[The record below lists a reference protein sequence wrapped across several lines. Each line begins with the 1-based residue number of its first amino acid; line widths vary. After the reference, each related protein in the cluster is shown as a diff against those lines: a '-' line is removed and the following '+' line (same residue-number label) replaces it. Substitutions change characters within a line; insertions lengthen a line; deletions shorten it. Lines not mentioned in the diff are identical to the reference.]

1 MNHLLRLIQFLLLPF
16 SWLYRFITG
25 FRNCLFDKSILK
37 ETRLQVPVI
46 SVGNIT
52 LGGTGKTPFVIA
64 LSSFLESKGYKVGVI
79 TRGYHRKSKGQIIV
93 KDGKSILASPQE
105 AGDEPYLIACKSGST
120 VIIAD
125 ADRVEAARCAI
136 DKYHCTALIADDA
149 FQHRYL
155 ARDLDIVLWDS
166 YNDPAKEAIVPSGHL
181 RESWK
186 GLHRADM
193 LLVTRT
199 ANLPQHIAEFFHAK
213 RNNLYISTLPF
224 SVRKIFRFS
233 DHAELSQANLENQ
246 KVLCFCGLG
255 NPQQFY
261 DTVRQ
266 LTQTLPIIKTFPDHH
281 KYSENEID
289 ELIQAAEKQ
298 DCRFIVTTEKD
309 AVNLPPSTM
318 KFSRILIVQISCDLT
333 KKIKAAIIK
342 QLPPLKNRLLTFT
355 G

>member
-1 MNHLLRLIQFLLLPF
+1 MSHLFRLLRFLLLPF

-25 FRNCLFDKSILK
+25 FRNYLFDKSILK
-37 ETRLQVPVI
+37 ETRFHVPVI

-105 AGDEPYLIACKSGST
+105 AGDEPYLIARKSGNT
-120 VIIAD
+120 VVIAD
-125 ADRVEAARCAI
+125 TDRVKAARCAVE
-136 DKYHCTALIADDA
+136 KYHCTVVIADDA

-166 YNDPAKEAIVPSGHL
+166 YNDPAKEAVVPSGRL

-186 GLHRADM
+186 GLRRADM

-199 ANLPQHIAEFFHAK
+199 ANLPQYIAEFFHAK
-213 RNNLYISTLPF
+213 QSDLYISTLPS
-224 SVRKIFRFS
+224 SVRKIFRYS
-233 DHAELSQANLENQ
+233 DREEISQENLKNQ
-246 KVLCFCGLG
+246 KVLGFCGLG
-255 NPQQFY
+255 NPQQFF
-261 DTVRQ
+261 DTIRQ
-266 LTQTLPIIKTFPDHH
+266 LTQTPPIAKTFPDHH

-289 ELIQAAEKQ
+289 EMIQAAEKQ
-298 DCRFIVTTEKD
+298 DCRFIITTEKD
-309 AVNLPPSTM
+309 AVNLPSSAANFP
-318 KFSRILIVQISCDLT
+318 KILIVEISCVLT
-333 KKIKAAIIK
+333 EKEKAAIIRK
-342 QLPPLKNRLLTFT
+342 LPPLKN
-355 G
+355 

>member
-1 MNHLLRLIQFLLLPF
+1 MNHRLRLLRFLLLPF

-25 FRNCLFDKSILK
+25 FRNCLFDKSIIK
-37 ETRLQVPVI
+37 KSRFHVPVI

-105 AGDEPYLIACKSGST
+105 AGDEPYLIACKSGNT
-120 VIIAD
+120 VIAN

-136 DKYHCTALIADDA
+136 EKYHCTVVIADDA

-166 YNDPAKEAIVPSGHL
+166 YNDPAKEAVVPAGHL

-186 GLHRADM
+186 GLRRADM

-199 ANLPQHIAEFFHAK
+199 AHLPQHIAEFFHAK
-213 RNNLYISTLPF
+213 RNDLYLSTLPF
-224 SVRKIFRFS
+224 SVRKIFRYS
-233 DHAELSQANLENQ
+233 GREEIAQENLKNQ
-246 KVLCFCGLG
+246 KVLGFCGLG
-255 NPQQFY
+255 NPQHFFN
-261 DTVRQ
+261 TIRQ
-266 LTQTLPIIKTFPDHH
+266 LTQIPPITKTFPDHY
-281 KYSENEID
+281 KYSENEIN

-298 DCRFIVTTEKD
+298 GCRFIITTEKD
-309 AVNLPPSTM
+309 AVNLPPSAS
-318 KFSRILIVQISCDLT
+318 KFSNILIVQISCELT
-333 KKIKAAIIK
+333 EKIKAAIIK
-342 QLPPLKNRLLTFT
+342 QLPPLKS
-355 G
+355 

>member
-1 MNHLLRLIQFLLLPF
+1 MSHRFRLLRFLLLPF

-25 FRNCLFDKSILK
+25 LRNYLFDKSILK
-37 ETRLQVPVI
+37 ETRFHVPVI

-93 KDGKSILASPQE
+93 KDGKSILTSPQE
-105 AGDEPYLIACKSGST
+105 AGDEPYLIAHKSGNT

-125 ADRVEAARCAI
+125 ADRVKAARCAI
-136 DKYHCTALIADDA
+136 EKYNCTVVIADDA

-166 YNDPAKEAIVPSGHL
+166 YNDPAKEAVFPSGRL

-186 GLHRADM
+186 GLRRADM

-213 RNNLYISTLPF
+213 QNDLYVSALPF
-224 SVRKIFRFS
+224 SVRKIFSFS
-233 DHAELSQANLENQ
+233 DREELSQENLKNK
-246 KVLCFCGLG
+246 KVLSFCGLG
-255 NPQQFY
+255 NPRQFF
-261 DTVRQ
+261 DTIRQ
-266 LTQTLPIIKTFPDHH
+266 LTQTPPITKTFPDHH
-281 KYSENEID
+281 KYSENEIND
-289 ELIQAAEKQ
+289 LILIAEKQ
-298 DCRFIVTTEKD
+298 NCRFIITTEKD
-309 AVNLPPSTM
+309 AVNLPPSDL
-318 KFSRILIVQISCDLT
+318 KFSNILIVEISCVLT
-333 KKIKAAIIK
+333 DKIKAAIVK
-342 QLPPLKNRLLTFT
+342 QLPPFKN
-355 G
+355 